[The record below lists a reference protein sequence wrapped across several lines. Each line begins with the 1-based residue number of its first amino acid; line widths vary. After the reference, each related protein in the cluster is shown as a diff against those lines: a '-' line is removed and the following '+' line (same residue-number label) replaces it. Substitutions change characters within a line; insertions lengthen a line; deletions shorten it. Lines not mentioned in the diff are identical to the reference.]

1 MLAALANH
9 WRVLRE
15 SWALENEQ
23 KNARKDLKER
33 EFLPAAL
40 EILESPPSPVGRAIL
55 WAIIALFVIALV
67 WSIVG
72 HVDVVASAPGKTLP
86 RERVKV
92 LQASEAGVVRSI
104 HVVEGQ
110 RVNAGDPLIDLDPTN
125 ARAEESQA
133 REQLMTAR
141 IDLARGEALLRFL
154 DGEEPAFEAEGAL
167 SDAIIRRQRDLIA
180 AQIHEFEAKTQT
192 LIQQREERRADVAV
206 YRSQIEKLRQTLPM
220 VREQVEARE
229 TLLEQG
235 YSARLVVLE
244 LKERQVAMEHDFAIA
259 RDQRVKAEA
268 SLAASERELDQL
280 REEFRKTVIA
290 ELAEAEARARFAV
303 EDLTKA
309 SLRLRLQS
317 LTAPVDGVVQQLAVH
332 TLGAVVQPADPLL
345 VVVPGEGELIVEA
358 LILNKDVGFVEE
370 GDSVEVK
377 LEAFPFT
384 KYGVIDGLLENISN
398 DAIEDETLGLVYR
411 ATVKF
416 DRQTIRV
423 EGKDIALSPGMAAT
437 VEVKTGKRRIIEYLL
452 SPLLRYRDEAL
463 REQ

>member
-1 MLAALANH
+1 MFAALANH